1 MQKILLLATISTL
14 LFSGNILQEIDK
26 NLQPQSSE
34 SYKKLINIEPN
45 GSKKEFLLYQVKKD
59 SDKMVSSF
67 LKPESEKGRN
77 TLRLGDNMWL
87 YMPSVG
93 KPIRITS
100 MQSVVGGVFNN
111 SDIMRLDFS
120 SEYKLSKQSEKNGK
134 LVLTLK
140 AKNGSVAYDQL
151 IMSVDKKTK
160 TPTKIECFSSTNM
173 LIKTLYYK
181 KIKNFGHGIVRPS
194 VVETNSPFHK
204 GYKSIMIYGKI
215 TPRKFSNEVFT
226 LKNIDKVSQLRK

>member
-1 MQKILLLATISTL
+1 
-14 LFSGNILQEIDK
+14 
-26 NLQPQSSE
+26 
-34 SYKKLINIEPN
+34 
-45 GSKKEFLLYQVKKD
+45 
-59 SDKMVSSF
+59 
-67 LKPESEKGRN
+67 
-77 TLRLGDNMWL
+77 
-87 YMPSVG
+87 
-93 KPIRITS
+93 
-100 MQSVVGGVFNN
+100 
-111 SDIMRLDFS
+111 
-120 SEYKLSKQSEKNGK
+120 
-134 LVLTLK
+134 
-140 AKNGSVAYDQL
+140 
-151 IMSVDKKTK
+151 MSVDKKTK